1 MLRRFAGGLC
11 MLVALVGC
19 AGSVSSAAGGEVK
32 GKVKTFE
39 PEKNTLT
46 LTVGDQDQTFTLT
59 KETRFVG
66 PNGKDQQDKA
76 KIQQRLKE
84 GAEVTITT
92 EKADGKDVVTKV
104 QLPRRS
110 D

>member
-1 MLRRFAGGLC
+1 MLRQFAGGLC
-11 MLVALVGC
+11 IVVALVGC
-19 AGSVSSAAGGEVK
+19 SGNVSSAAGGEVK

-46 LTVGDQDQTFTLT
+46 LTIGDQDQTFTLT
-59 KETRFVG
+59 KETRFLG
-66 PNGKDQQDKA
+66 PNGKEQQDKA

-92 EKADGKDVVTKV
+92 EKAEGKEVVTKV
-104 QLPRRS
+104 QLPRR
-110 D
+110 DD

>member
-1 MLRRFAGGLC
+1 

-19 AGSVSSAAGGEVK
+19 AGNVSSPAGGEVKGKEVK

-59 KETRFVG
+59 EETRFVG
-66 PNGKDQQDKA
+66 PNGKDQQDKS

-84 GAEVTITT
+84 GAEVTINT

-104 QLPRRS
+104 QLPRR
-110 D
+110 DN

>member
-1 MLRRFAGGLC
+1 

-19 AGSVSSAAGGEVK
+19 AGSVSSVSSPAGREVK
-32 GKVKTFE
+32 GKVKTFDL
-39 PEKNTLT
+39 EKNTLT

-59 KETRFVG
+59 EETRFVG
-66 PNGKDQQDKA
+66 PAGKDVQDKA
-76 KIQQRLKE
+76 KIQQRLQE

-104 QLPRRS
+104 QLPRRDS
-110 D
+110 